1 MSKRVGGVSVGVVN
15 GELPGT
21 VSTSGAKTCDTTGKS
36 SSSGGGSSAGTS
48 ESTAHVSGEKA
59 GV

>member
-1 MSKRVGGVSVGVVN
+1 VGGVSVGVVN

-21 VSTSGAKTCDTTGKS
+21 TSTSGAKTDDTTGNS
-36 SSSGGGSSAGTS
+36 NSNGGGGSSAGTS
-48 ESTAHVSGEKA
+48 EGTAPVSGEKA

>member
-21 VSTSGAKTCDTTGKS
+21 TTTSS
-36 SSSGGGSSAGTS
+36 SSSGGGASSGGTGVGAGKA
-48 ESTAHVSGEKA
+48 TAPVSGEKS

>member
-21 VSTSGAKTCDTTGKS
+21 TSTSGAKTEDTAGNS
-36 SSSGGGSSAGTS
+36 SSSGGGSSTGISEGT
-48 ESTAHVSGEKA
+48 APVSGEKA

>member
-1 MSKRVGGVSVGVVN
+1 MGGVSVGVVN

-21 VSTSGAKTCDTTGKS
+21 TASSS
-36 SSSGGGSSAGTS
+36 SSSGGGSANSAGIS
-48 ESTAHVSGEKA
+48 EGSAPVSGEKA

>member
-1 MSKRVGGVSVGVVN
+1 MSVGVVN

-21 VSTSGAKTCDTTGKS
+21 TASSS
-36 SSSGGGSSAGTS
+36 SSSGGGGSASSAGSS
-48 ESTAHVSGEKA
+48 EGTAPVSGEKA